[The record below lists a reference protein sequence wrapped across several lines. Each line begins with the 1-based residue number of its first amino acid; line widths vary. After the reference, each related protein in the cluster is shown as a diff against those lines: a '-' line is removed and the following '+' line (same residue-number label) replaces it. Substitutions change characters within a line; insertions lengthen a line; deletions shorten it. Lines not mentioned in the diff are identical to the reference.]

1 MAQAVDI
8 GLAIAGL
15 VVLVGRGGVDQ
26 VVQLAVG
33 PGTWAGLAVEV
44 ALDRQDRH
52 RQIRRLPRLDLI
64 AGPTRDDAHPDHQA
78 VAIALET
85 TGKHLQLLGYRV
97 WPPQPLRRG
106 PLTTL
111 PVSSAAKRSLIRVH
125 YTQLGHIRDDPEGFE
140 IKPRELDA
148 FSRPLER
155 YVSLR

>member
-1 MAQAVDI
+1 METRHALRRLGVMRGAIHFLGLPDGGTSVDDCRRV
-8 GLAIAGL
+8 LA
-15 VVLVGRGGVDQ
+15 
-26 VVQLAVG
+26 
-33 PGTWAGLAVEV
+33 
-44 ALDRQDRH
+44 

-64 AGPTRDDAHPDHQA
+64 AGPAGRRAPRSPGRRHRARNDGQA
-78 VAIALET
+78 PAAARLPGVATAA
-85 TGKHLQLLGYRV
+85 
-97 WPPQPLRRG
+97 LRRG